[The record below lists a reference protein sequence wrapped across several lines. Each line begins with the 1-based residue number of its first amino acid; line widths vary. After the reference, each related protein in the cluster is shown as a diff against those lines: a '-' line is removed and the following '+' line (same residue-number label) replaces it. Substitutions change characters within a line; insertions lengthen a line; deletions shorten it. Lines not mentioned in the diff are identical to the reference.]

1 MTQQA
6 EVRLTG
12 TGEASRS
19 PRRRGNGR
27 GSPRNAA
34 AGTAMRIRLCGILV
48 VDVDGEDG
56 AAGLPGR
63 RGRLLLAYLVANRDR
78 AVRRDELIEAVWGAH
93 LPSAPQASLS
103 SLLTAVRRALGPD
116 ALSGRSVLTLTLPP
130 DVWID
135 VEAARASATE
145 AEAALAAGHPSEA
158 LQHAH
163 ATLGLTTDPVLTEF
177 QNEWV
182 EHLRADVGQLRCD
195 QLETATRAA
204 LALGGPELATA
215 ERFAGLLVELEPYR
229 ESGYALLMEALASAG
244 NVAEALRTYDE
255 LRVRLRDELGVSPA
269 PGLTALHQRLLLSG
283 EAGQARVAVLP
294 RSPALPELPLPGT
307 VARSER
313 HSFVA
318 REAEL
323 ERLRERWAVARRGQ
337 GQFALLT
344 GEPGIG
350 KTRLAARFAADA
362 HARGAAMSYGRAD
375 EDSVVPYQPF
385 VEALRHLV
393 AHVDTADIERAL
405 GPQLAELRP
414 LLPELVRATGATA
427 AAAGAENQRYVLFE
441 AVCALLD
448 HIARLRPLILI
459 VEDLHWA
466 DTPTLLLLRQVVRH
480 AETSPMLV
488 LATYR
493 DVELGPGAPLARL
506 LVDLRRELVVHRIA
520 LGGLDE
526 RGTSALVAAR
536 AEEAVEAVYAARL
549 REYTAGNP
557 FFIEETLRSIDAGRL
572 EEPSRHDGTM
582 WVPESV
588 QDVIL
593 LRFERLA
600 PPTQELLTCAAVL
613 GRDFSLVALERV
625 LSRPAELVL
634 AGLEEAANAGL
645 VVEHP
650 ERVGDFSFCHALV
663 RETVYARPAASR
675 RALLHLRA
683 AEALS
688 AARGTVEV
696 HAAELAYH
704 FFLAR
709 HTGGAERAVTH
720 CVDAGRAAAGV
731 LAYEEA
737 ASHYEQAL
745 EALDLVAN
753 GDDAVRMGILL
764 ELGAVRWQ
772 GGEAGARLAFDDAA
786 VLARRRGDRDA
797 LVRAAL
803 GAGGRFYAP
812 GHGDRAYV
820 ALLEEA
826 LGAVTDRA
834 LRARVL
840 ARLAQALASSGGER
854 PATLSAEALSLARGA
869 NDRSALAAALL
880 SRHAALLH
888 ISHLDER
895 LSIAEEA
902 VSLADREELREF
914 AALARHWL
922 IHDLLEAGNRDEA
935 SQRHA
940 QLEALA
946 SELQQ
951 PLYRHSALAW
961 RGVWAQLAGG
971 FDEAERLAREG
982 LRLAERAGAR
992 EAHAHFAAQ
1001 LLVVRRE
1008 QGRMPE
1014 LLPAI
1019 ERLAAEDSQVLA
1031 WRAVLPL
1038 AYLEASDDGEAAK
1051 AFAAAV
1057 ADDYAAVPDGLFW
1070 LPATAWLAEAASRL
1084 GDAPAAAELLARLEP
1099 YAGRLVQAGFTGC
1112 WGAVDGFLGIA
1123 AVACGRRAEGERH
1136 LWEARSRHLALD
1148 AAPLIARTRRD
1159 LARATDGGAR

>member
-1 MTQQA
+1 M
-6 EVRLTG
+6 
-12 TGEASRS
+12 
-19 PRRRGNGR
+19 
-27 GSPRNAA
+27 
-34 AGTAMRIRLCGILV
+34 
-48 VDVDGEDG
+48 
-56 AAGLPGR
+56 
-63 RGRLLLAYLVANRDR
+63 LAYLVANRAR
-78 AVRRDELIEAVWGAH
+78 AVRRDELIEAVWGAQ
-93 LPSAPQASLS
+93 LPSAPEASLS
-103 SLLTAVRRALGPD
+103 SLLTGVRRALGRD
-116 ALSGRSVLTLTLPP
+116 ALSGRSVLTLALPA

-135 VEAARASATE
+135 VEAARDSADQ

-158 LQHAH
+158 LQRARV
-163 ATLGLTTDPVLTEF
+163 ALGLTTDPVLAEF

-182 EHLRADVGQLRCD
+182 EHLRADIGQLRCD

-204 LALGGPELATA
+204 LALGGPELGTA
-215 ERFAGLLVELEPYR
+215 ERFAGLLIELEPYR

-244 NVAEALRTYDE
+244 NVAEALRAYDE

-269 PGLTALHQRLLLSG
+269 PSLTALHGRLLLRGDTGSP
-283 EAGQARVAVLP
+283 RVAVLP
-294 RSPALPELPLPGT
+294 RCPAQLDLPLPGT
-307 VARSER
+307 VTRSER

-323 ERLRERWAVARRGQ
+323 TRLRERWTVARRGQ
-337 GQFALLT
+337 GELALLT
-344 GEPGIG
+344 GEPGVG
-350 KTRLAARFAADA
+350 KTRLAARFAAEA
-362 HARGAAMSYGRAD
+362 HARGAAVLYGRAD
-375 EDSVVPYQPF
+375 EDSVLPYQPF

-393 AHVDTADIERAL
+393 SHLDIAEIERAL
-405 GPQLAELRP
+405 GPQMAELRP
-414 LLPELVRATGATA
+414 FLPELPPATGAVA
-427 AAAGAENQRYVLFE
+427 AADAPNQRYALFE
-441 AVCALLD
+441 AVSTLLD
-448 HIARLRPLILI
+448 DVARLRPLILI

-466 DTPTLLLLRQVVRH
+466 DMPTLLLMRQVVRH
-480 AETSPMLV
+480 AEASPMLV

-506 LVDLRRELVVHRIA
+506 LADLRRELVVHRIA

-536 AEEAVEAVYAARL
+536 AEEPVSADYVGRL
-549 REYTAGNP
+549 CEYTAGNP
-557 FFIEETLRSIDAGRL
+557 FFIEETLRSIGAGRL
-572 EEPSRHDGTM
+572 CEPSAHDGTIS
-582 WVPESV
+582 VPESV
-588 QDVIL
+588 QDIIVR
-593 LRFERLA
+593 RFERLA
-600 PPTQELLTCAAVL
+600 PLTQELLTCAAVL
-613 GRDFSLVALERV
+613 GRDFSLIALERV
-625 LSRPAELVL
+625 LRRPAERVL
-634 AGLEEAANAGL
+634 AGLEEAASAGL
-645 VVEHP
+645 VIEHP

-663 RETVYARPAASR
+663 REMVYGRPAATR

-688 AARGTVEV
+688 GASGAMEV
-696 HAAELAYH
+696 HAAELAHH

-709 HTGGAERAVTH
+709 HAGGAERAVSH

-737 ASHYEQAL
+737 AGHYERAL
-745 EALDLVAN
+745 EALDLVAG

-764 ELGAVRWQ
+764 QLGAVRWQ
-772 GGEAGARLAFDDAA
+772 GGEAGARGAFDEAA
-786 VLARRRGDRDA
+786 VLARRRTDGDA

-812 GHGDRAYV
+812 GRADRAYV

-834 LRARVL
+834 QRARIL
-840 ARLAQALASSGGER
+840 ARLAQALASGGGER
-854 PATLSAEALSLARGA
+854 PAALSAEALGLARGTD
-869 NDRSALAAALL
+869 DRAALASALL

-888 ISHLDER
+888 IRHLDER
-895 LSIAEEA
+895 LSVAEETVA
-902 VSLADREELREF
+902 LADKEELREC
-914 AALARHWL
+914 AALARHWQ
-922 IHDLLEAGNRDEA
+922 IHDLLEAGDRDEA
-935 SQRHA
+935 VRRHA

-951 PLYRHSALAW
+951 PLYLHSALAW
-961 RGVWAQLAGG
+961 RGVWAQFAGG

-992 EAHAHFAAQ
+992 DAQAHFTAQ
-1001 LLVVRRE
+1001 LLVVRRG

-1038 AYLEASDDGEAAK
+1038 TYLEAGRDCEAAD

-1057 ADDYAAVPDGLFW
+1057 GDDYAAVPDSLFW
-1070 LPATAWLAEAASRL
+1070 LPATAWLSEAASRL
-1084 GDAPAAAELLARLEP
+1084 GDVAAAAELLARLEP
-1099 YAGRLVQAGFTGC
+1099 YAGRLVQASFAGC

-1123 AVACGRRAEGERH
+1123 ASACGRRADAERH
-1136 LWEARSRHLALD
+1136 LRAAGSRHLALD
-1148 AAPLIARTRRD
+1148 SPPLTERTRRD
-1159 LARATDGGAR
+1159 LARLTGGAAR